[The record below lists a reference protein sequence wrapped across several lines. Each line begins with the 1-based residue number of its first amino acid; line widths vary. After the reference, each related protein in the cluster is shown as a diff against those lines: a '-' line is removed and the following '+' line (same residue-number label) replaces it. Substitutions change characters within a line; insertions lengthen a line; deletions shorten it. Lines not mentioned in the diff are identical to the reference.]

1 MPDAA
6 TLISTSPAF
15 GCGVGRSASF
25 RTSGAPNSVIS
36 IAFICVNSKI
46 GLRCKPDEPDRVP
59 VLYAMQSTL
68 HFMKNGRRAF
78 ALPAVVLLPHYCG
91 VGSPCGAPFA
101 ASFSNALADK
111 RTRPFSSVWMTL
123 TFTCWPSFR

>member
-1 MPDAA
+1 MPR
-6 TLISTSPAF
+6 L
-15 GCGVGRSASF
+15 
-25 RTSGAPNSVIS
+25 
-36 IAFICVNSKI
+36 
-46 GLRCKPDEPDRVP
+46 ERVP
-59 VLYAMQSTL
+59 VCAGSHLLADNAI
-68 HFMKNGRRAF
+68 HPAPFMKNGRRAF
-78 ALPAVVLLPHYCG
+78 ALPAVALLPHYCG